1 MPPKDFEKTLS
12 KLLPPAPTTSRLLE
26 RFAILAIF
34 VSNHPFAR
42 QTFQPSKSIVK
53 SAPILKIQNLSK
65 SFPGVRALSSVDL
78 SLQEGEVLAVVGEN
92 GAGKSTLMK
101 ILAGVQSSDSGA
113 IEIDGKQV
121 SFENTRDAMREG
133 IVLIHQEL
141 NLCDNLNI
149 GQNIFLGREP
159 LVAGFVKSR
168 QIYRR
173 SLEFLRRVGLDVSP
187 RRIVSSL
194 TIGKQQMVE
203 IAKALSVKA
212 RILIMDEPSSS
223 LSAKESEALFQLI
236 ESLRDQGVSI
246 IYISHRLAEVQRLSD
261 RVIVLRDGKNAGEL
275 TGVEI
280 NHDNMVSY
288 MVGRDISQFY
298 ERTSHRIGEAVL
310 QVKDLVT
317 AAWPK
322 HKISLNA
329 RAGEIVGLAGLVGS
343 GRTELLRT
351 LFGIDR
357 PLAGQIFIAGKRLV
371 VKTPHD
377 AVAKGVALVPE
388 DRKQHGL
395 LIELSVQN
403 NIGLAGLGQNAK
415 RFGFANFR
423 QQRHDSAA
431 MIGRLGIKTPSDR
444 QMAKFL
450 SGGNQQK
457 VVLGKWLSMNPK
469 LLLLDEPT
477 RGIDVGAKQ
486 EIYRLIEQL
495 AADSMAVLFVS
506 SELEEIIGIADRVYV
521 MHEGAIAGELQRTEL
536 TEESI
541 MRLATSTHSM
551 TGKVD

>member
-1 MPPKDFEKTLS
+1 M
-12 KLLPPAPTTSRLLE
+12 
-26 RFAILAIF
+26 
-34 VSNHPFAR
+34 
-42 QTFQPSKSIVK
+42 
-53 SAPILKIQNLSK
+53 
-65 SFPGVRALSSVDL
+65 RALSNVDL
-78 SLQEGEVLAVVGEN
+78 SLQAGEVLAVIGEN

-101 ILAGVQSSDSGA
+101 ILAGVQPADSGT
-113 IEIDGKQV
+113 IEVDRKQV
-121 SFENTRDAMREG
+121 SFENTRAAMRAG

-159 LVAGFVKSR
+159 RLAGFIDSH

-173 SLEFLRRVGLDVSP
+173 SLEFLHRVGLDVSP
-187 RRIVSSL
+187 RRIVGSL

-212 RILIMDEPSSS
+212 RILIMDEPTSS
-223 LSAKESEALFQLI
+223 LSAKESESLFQLI

-246 IYISHRLAEVQRLSD
+246 IYISHRLAEVQRLAD
-261 RVIVLRDGKNAGEL
+261 RVVVLRDGENAGEL
-275 TGVEI
+275 ADAEI
-280 NHDNMVSY
+280 NHDKMVSC

-298 ERTSHRIGEAVL
+298 QRTSHKIGEAVL

-322 HKISLNA
+322 HKISLNV

-343 GRTELLRT
+343 GRTELLRSI
-351 LFGIDR
+351 FGIDH
-357 PLAGQIFIAGKRLV
+357 PLAGQIIIAGEQVV
-371 VKTPHD
+371 VKNPHV
-377 AVAKGVALVPE
+377 AVAQGVALVPE

-395 LIELSVQN
+395 LIDLNVQN
-403 NIGLAGLGQNAK
+403 NIGLAGLSHNAK

-423 QQRHDSAA
+423 RQRQDSTE
-431 MIGRLGIKTPSDR
+431 MIDRLGIKTPSDR
-444 QMAKFL
+444 QTAKFL

-495 AADSMAVLFVS
+495 AADSMAILFVS

-521 MHEGAIAGELQRTEL
+521 MHEGAITGQLPRTEL

-541 MRLATSTHSM
+541 MRLATNTHSM
-551 TGKVD
+551 AGKVD